1 MGNQMKPSL
10 EESGNDSTY
19 EDNKNNLN
27 TIYPL
32 IENLHTFDFCRENAS
47 PNDESFSLAY
57 SYNFNCN
64 ANGNELVDMEQLE
77 FRDAQNDR
85 CEIQVE

>member
-1 MGNQMKPSL
+1 MGNQMKSCF

-19 EDNKNNLN
+19 EDNKNNFN

-32 IENLHTFDFCRENAS
+32 TENLHTFDLCRENAS

-57 SYNFNCN
+57 SYNFKYN
-64 ANGNELVDMEQLE
+64 ANENELVDMEQLE
-77 FRDAQNDR
+77 FFDVQNDG
-85 CEIQVE
+85 CEM